1 MRFLSLVASVAL
13 LASPAAYAAG
23 EALTPEHQHWHHSGV
38 FGTFDRAQL
47 QRGFLVYKQVCS
59 ACHGM
64 KLMSYRNLSEEGGPE
79 FPEAA
84 TKAFAASYTVP
95 DTDDNGEP
103 VERPATPADRFKY
116 PYANEKAGRAANNGA
131 YPPDLSVITKA
142 RHHGEDYIFALL
154 TGYKDPPAD
163 MTMNTGMNYN
173 PYFPGK
179 QIAMPNPL
187 GSDDLVEYADGTK
200 ATKEQMARDV
210 SAFLAWAAEP
220 RQEERKRLGVKVMAF
235 TFVFLLVLYAA
246 YRRLW
251 RDVPH

>member
-1 MRFLSLVASVAL
+1 MRFLSVVAAFSL
-13 LASPAAYAAG
+13 LAAPSAFAASDAKV
-23 EALTPEHQHWHHSGV
+23 PEHQHWHHAGV
-38 FGTFDRAQL
+38 FGTFDRQQL
-47 QRGFLVYKQVCS
+47 QRGYLVYKQVCA

-64 KLMSYRNLSEEGGPE
+64 KLLSYRNLYEAGGPE

-84 TKAFAASYTVP
+84 AKAFAAEVQVP

-103 VERPATPADRFKY
+103 IERPATLADRFKV
-116 PYANEKAGRAANNGA
+116 PFANEKAGRAANNGA

-142 RHHGEDYIFALL
+142 RHHGEDYIYALL

-163 MTMNTGMNYN
+163 MTMGAGMNYN
-173 PYFPGK
+173 PYFPGG
-179 QIAMPNPL
+179 QIAMANPL
-187 GSDDLVEYADGTK
+187 AADDLVEYADGTK
-200 ATKEQMARDV
+200 PTKAQMAQDV

-220 RQEERKRLGVKVMAF
+220 RVEERKRIGVKVMAF
-235 TFVFLLVLYAA
+235 TFVFLLVMYAA